1 MATLFQKL
9 VWFVTFQRDV
19 SSAGSVCFQRRPGFD
34 ERLVCLVGLD
44 TNDFAS
50 ENQRMDRGIQVRLFV
65 NVGSCFIMFLT
76 GATLQGADEVVLRAG
91 AAAVDISPQTF
102 PAFQNGGFLQAKS
115 NRVVDP
121 LHARALVIGDG
132 AETIAIVIVDSC
144 MLPTSLCDKV
154 KHLASQET
162 GIPNDRILISATHTH
177 MAPSAMLSLGCPAD
191 EPYVQ
196 YVPAQIAKSVIEA
209 QQNQQPAK
217 IGWAVVDGSELTNCR
232 RWITRSDKLG
242 VDPFGQQTVRAMMH
256 PGYQNPTYT
265 SPAGPIDPWLTVLSV
280 VSSVDES
287 PICVMANLSMHYF
300 GGGGFSADYFGEV
313 SRSLRQRAEK
323 KFNKK
328 LPGFVG
334 IMSQGT
340 SGDLHWMDY
349 SQPRQ
354 AISRQQYSDRVADR
368 VMEAL
373 DSIEYQS
380 DHQLAMAEKRL
391 NIGLRLPTKDRRQWA
406 RPLNA
411 GRGDSLPRN
420 RQEVYAE
427 QVEWIHANPVAE
439 VVLQAVR
446 IGELGITAIPN
457 EVYGITG
464 LKLKRQSP
472 LKATF
477 NLELA
482 NGATGYIPPPE
493 QHLLGGYTTWPA
505 RTAGLVTEAEPLIVE
520 TLLGLLEQV
529 AEEKR
534 RPLTT
539 PHSAYGR
546 DLQSRNPIAHWAFN
560 DMTAERVADSTNV
573 NPATYHGGVA
583 LFLSGPDGDGFQ
595 TDGLRSGVYG
605 NRSVYLAG
613 GHVDAALEQQPDQ
626 YTVSMWFQNM
636 LPVNVRDT
644 TCGLLLTRAETLQVA
659 GLGEGEQAGRL
670 VLRHGG
676 KVWAGRT
683 VVSERH
689 WQCVTLTKDGKSI
702 RVYLDGQAEPEI
714 EAPVSVIAPLTRLLI
729 GSDGSG
735 ATLDGK
741 VDEVAVFDRALT
753 GDDVVAS
760 YKASSMV
767 PPPQPKPQVVLS
779 AKPADAKSRQK
790 YSAAVVASKPLA
802 YWRLHDDAPPNAID
816 AVGDSMADYE
826 AGAKPLGKQVSAANF
841 SGGRVKANVSSLND
855 NYSVELWFRNELPV
869 QNRPVTAYMF
879 SRAMDGVD
887 GAFGD
892 NLGLGGTHSNMG
904 QLIVFNGNRKNQL
917 LAGRTIIPVGSWS
930 HVVMVRQNQQIT
942 VYLNGDS
949 EPEITGDLPID
960 YPDDC
965 GQILIGGRA
974 DNFANLQGMIE
985 EVALYDRPLTT
996 DEIKTHFVAA
1006 GIKQVQQP
1014 VKAVSA
1020 IEAAPQPTD
1029 VEAAIQS
1036 IHVPDGYKVEL
1047 VAAEPLVQ
1055 DPVAIDWGA
1064 DGKLWV
1070 VEMADYPLGMDGKG
1084 QPGGRVRFLEDT
1096 DSDGRYDKS
1105 TLFAEGLS
1113 FPTGVLVWGDGILV
1127 TAAPQIVYLEDTSGD
1142 GKADVQRPLYS
1153 GFLEG
1158 NQQLRVNGLRWGLDN
1173 WVYCASGSHHG
1184 GYGKDS
1190 KIKSLQTGVE
1200 YRVGSRDFRLRPD
1213 RGLMDPQSGPSQYGR
1228 SRDDWGNWFGV
1239 QNSHPLWHYVLADQN
1254 IRRNSHYAPPDPK
1267 HQVVRPAN
1275 PPVYPASKLQKRYH
1289 SFSQSGRFT
1298 SACSPMIYRDAYL
1311 FERGTEQHAFT
1322 CEPFHNLV
1330 QHNLIRDEGVS
1341 FAFRRDPK
1349 EAETDFFAS
1358 EDRWC
1363 RPVMVRTGPEGAL
1376 WVVDMYRYMIEH
1388 PQWLPENGQNEL
1400 RPWFRAG
1407 QDHGRIYRIVR
1418 QNPTRD
1424 HDQTFGS
1431 GKSFAERSVPEL
1443 VAALE
1448 SSNGWQ
1454 RDMAQRMLVR
1464 GDHQSAVPLLEDL
1477 LQTSQQPLARLH
1489 ALWTLEGLG
1498 QLSVD
1503 CLEAVLSDQHPG
1515 VRRNAVRVASTIR
1528 VDIDCLTGLTD
1539 DPDPKVKFEL
1549 MSCLG
1554 NYQDPVAASALGQL
1568 MAENAGD
1575 HYMVA
1580 AAMSSLNPGNVSE
1593 VLASLIN
1600 AKAKP
1605 DLLRELIGQAV
1616 AMGDAKTID
1625 RVLEVVCAPT
1635 EGKAGAGHLA
1645 SLAMA
1650 LDGLELR
1657 KWPVSRTS
1665 DDARRRIADSIQA
1678 ARESAT
1684 DESAAVDLR
1693 ALAVHLLGREQDN
1706 RESDFD
1712 LLAELLGPRS
1722 PVLVQQQV
1730 ISRLAKINDPE
1741 VAEVLLDGWQSH
1753 SPEQRKQILNAVVS
1767 RAAWSASL
1775 LTHVQ
1780 SGSVGSSELP
1790 APIQQQLLNANE
1802 NSGSWKELLSA
1813 RVSADRAEV
1822 LARYA
1827 SAIKLEGE
1835 ATRGQKLFKKLCINC
1850 HKVKD
1855 EGYDVGPKLA
1865 SITNKT
1871 KEALLASI
1879 IDPSGAV
1886 DANYFNYSI
1895 LTADGRT
1902 FSGKLETE
1910 TATSITLLAAE
1921 GKRTTVLRDNIE
1933 MLKASRKSLMPDGLE
1948 QNLELQD
1955 VADLIQYVQDAFR

>member
-1 MATLFQKL
+1 M
-9 VWFVTFQRDV
+9 R
-19 SSAGSVCFQRRPGFD
+19 CF
-34 ERLVCLVGLD
+34 L
-44 TNDFAS
+44 
-50 ENQRMDRGIQVRLFV
+50 
-65 NVGSCFIMFLT
+65 NVACCFIMVLT
-76 GATLQGADEVVLRAG
+76 GGRSQGADGVVLRAG
-91 AAAVDISPQTF
+91 AAAVDISPQTL

-132 AETIAIVIVDSC
+132 SETIAIVIVDSC
-144 MLPTSLCDKV
+144 MLPTWLCDKI
-154 KHLASQET
+154 KHLVSQKT

-177 MAPSAMLSLGCPAD
+177 MAPSVMLCLGCPAD
-191 EPYVQ
+191 DPYVQ
-196 YVPAQIAKSVIEA
+196 YIPAQIAKSVIEA
-209 QQNQQPAK
+209 YQNQQPAK
-217 IGWAVVDGSELTNCR
+217 IGWTVVDGSELTNCR
-232 RWITRSDKLG
+232 RWITRSDKMG

-256 PGYQNPTYT
+256 PGYQNPNYT
-265 SPAGPIDPWLTVLSV
+265 SPAGPIDPWLSVLSI

-287 PICVMANLSMHYF
+287 PLCVMANLSMHYF
-300 GGGGFSADYFGEV
+300 GGRGFSADYFGEV
-313 SRSLRQRAEK
+313 SRSLRQRTEK
-323 KFNKK
+323 KFDKK

-354 AISRQQYSDRVADR
+354 SISRQQYSDRVADR

-373 DSIEYQS
+373 DAIEYQS
-380 DHQLAMAEKRL
+380 DHQLAMAEKRVP
-391 NIGLRLPTKDRRQWA
+391 IGLRLPNKDRRQWA

-411 GRGDSLPRN
+411 GRGDLLPRN
-420 RQEVYAE
+420 RQEVYAQ

-472 LKATF
+472 LNATF

-482 NGATGYIPPPE
+482 NGANGYIPPPE

-505 RTAGLVTEAEPLIVE
+505 RTAGLVKEAEPLIVE
-520 TLLGLLEQV
+520 TLLSLLEQV

-534 RPLTT
+534 EPLKTSEST
-539 PHSAYGR
+539 YQR
-546 DLQSRNPIAHWAFN
+546 ELQSRKPLAHWAFN
-560 DMTAERVADSTNV
+560 DMTVERVADSTNM
-573 NPATYHGGVA
+573 NHATYQGGVA
-583 LFLSGPDGDGFQ
+583 LFLPGPNGDGFK
-595 TDGLRSGVYG
+595 TDVYG

-613 GHVDAALEQQPDQ
+613 GHVDAALKQQPDQ
-626 YTVSMWFQNM
+626 YSVSMWFQNM
-636 LPVNVRDT
+636 LPVDTRET
-644 TCGLLLTRAETLQVA
+644 TCGLLLTRAETLEVSGTA
-659 GLGEGEQAGRL
+659 EGVQAGRL

-676 KVWAGRT
+676 KVWIGKT

-702 RVYLDGQAEPEI
+702 RIYLDGRAEPEI
-714 EAPVSVIAPLTRLLI
+714 EAPVSAIAPLTRLLI
-729 GSDGSG
+729 GNDGCGS
-735 ATLDGK
+735 TLDGQ

-753 GDDVVAS
+753 GNDVVAL
-760 YKASSMV
+760 YTASNMV
-767 PPPQPKPQVVLS
+767 APPPPKPEVIMG
-779 AKPADAKSRQK
+779 AKPADVKSRQK
-790 YSAAVVASKPLA
+790 YNAAVVASKPIA
-802 YWRLHDDAPPNAID
+802 YWRLHDDSSPNAVD
-816 AVGDSMADYE
+816 AVGESRAEYE
-826 AGAKPLGKQVSAANF
+826 AGASPLDKQVIAANF
-841 SGGRVKANVSSLND
+841 SGGRVRGNVSSLKD

-869 QNRPVTAYMF
+869 QKRPVTAYVF

-892 NLGLGGTHSNMG
+892 NLGLGGTHSHMG

-917 LAGRTIIPVGSWS
+917 LAGRTKIPVGSWS
-930 HVVMVRQNQQIT
+930 YVVMVREKQQIT
-942 VYLNGDS
+942 VYLNGDP
-949 EPEITGDLPID
+949 EPEITGNLPID
-960 YPDDC
+960 YPANC
-965 GQILIGGRA
+965 GQIFVGGRA
-974 DNFANLQGMIE
+974 DHFANLQGMIE
-985 EVALYDRPLTT
+985 EVAVYDRPLTK

-1006 GIKQVQQP
+1006 DVKQVQQP
-1014 VKAVSA
+1014 ANAVSVM
-1020 IEAAPQPTD
+1020 EATPHPTD

-1036 IHVPDGYKVEL
+1036 IHVPNGYEVEL

-1070 VEMADYPLGMDGKG
+1070 VEMADYPLGMDGNG
-1084 QPGGRVRFLEDT
+1084 QPGGRVRCLEDT
-1096 DSDGRYDKS
+1096 NSDGKYDKS

-1113 FPTGVLVWGDGILV
+1113 FPTGVLAWGNGILV
-1127 TAAPQIVYLEDTSGD
+1127 TAAPKIVYLEDTSGD

-1190 KIKSLQTGVE
+1190 KIQSLQTGVE

-1213 RGLMDPQSGPSQYGR
+1213 QGLMDAQSGPSQYGR

-1239 QNSHPLWHYVLADQN
+1239 QNSNPLWHYVLAEHN

-1267 HQVVRPAN
+1267 HQVVTPAN
-1275 PPVYPASKLQKRYH
+1275 PPVYPASKLQKRFH

-1298 SACSPMIYRDAYL
+1298 SACSPMIYRDTQL
-1311 FERGTEQHAFT
+1311 FARGTEQHAFT

-1388 PQWLPENGQNEL
+1388 PQWLPENGQDEL

-1407 QDHGRIYRIVR
+1407 QDRGRIYRIVR
-1418 QNPTRD
+1418 QNQTRD

-1431 GKSFAERSVPEL
+1431 GKSLARRSVPEL
-1443 VAALE
+1443 VATLE
-1448 SSNGWQ
+1448 SPNGWQ

-1464 GDHQSAVPLLEDL
+1464 GDHQSAVPVLEDL

-1498 QLSVD
+1498 RLSVD
-1503 CLEAVLSDQHPG
+1503 RLEAVLSDQHSG
-1515 VRRNAVRVASTIR
+1515 VRRNAVRIASTIK
-1528 VDIDCLTGLTD
+1528 VDIDSLTRLTD
-1539 DPDPKVKFEL
+1539 DPDPKVKLEL
-1549 MSCLG
+1549 ISCLG
-1554 NYQDPVAASALGQL
+1554 NYQHLTAASALGQL
-1568 MAENAGD
+1568 MAANAGD
-1575 HYMVA
+1575 RYMVA

-1593 VLASLIN
+1593 VLFSLIN
-1600 AKAKP
+1600 AKAQP
-1605 DLLRELIGQAV
+1605 DLVRELIGQAV
-1616 AMGDAKTID
+1616 AMGDADTID
-1625 RVLEVVCAPT
+1625 RVLELVCAPT
-1635 EGKAGAGHLA
+1635 DGKNAAGNFAA
-1645 SLAMA
+1645 LAMA
-1650 LDGLELR
+1650 LDGLEVR
-1657 KWPVSRTS
+1657 KWPFNRMPEMT
-1665 DDARRRIADSIQA
+1665 RRRIADSLQA
-1678 ARESAT
+1678 GRESAI
-1684 DESAAVDLR
+1684 DESVEVELR

-1712 LLAELLGPRS
+1712 VMAELLGPHS

-1730 ISRLAKINDPE
+1730 IARLAKINDPE

-1753 SPEQRKQILNAVVS
+1753 SPEQRKQILDAIVS

-1775 LTHVQ
+1775 LKHLQ
-1780 SGSVGSSELP
+1780 SGSLGAGELP
-1790 APIQQQLLNANE
+1790 APVQQQLLNDKK
-1802 NSGSWKELLSA
+1802 NSDSWKELLSN

-1827 SAIKLEGE
+1827 SAIKLKGE
-1835 ATRGQKLFKKLCINC
+1835 ATRGQTLFKKLCINC

-1855 EGYDVGPKLA
+1855 EGYDVGPKLG
-1865 SITNKT
+1865 SITNKS

-1879 IDPSGAV
+1879 IDPTGAV
-1886 DANYFNYSI
+1886 DACYFKYSI

-1902 FSGKLETE
+1902 FTGKLETE

>member
-1 MATLFQKL
+1 MM
-9 VWFVTFQRDV
+9 
-19 SSAGSVCFQRRPGFD
+19 SV
-34 ERLVCLVGLD
+34 
-44 TNDFAS
+44 
-50 ENQRMDRGIQVRLFV
+50 GIQMRTFS
-65 NVGSCFIMFLT
+65 NVACCIMIFLT

-91 AAAVDISPQTF
+91 AAAVDISPQTL

-132 AETIAIVIVDSC
+132 SETIAIVIVDSC

-162 GIPNDRILISATHTH
+162 GIPNNRILISATHTH
-177 MAPSAMLSLGCPAD
+177 MAPSAMLCLGCPAD
-191 EPYVQ
+191 DPYVQ

-209 QQNQQPAK
+209 YQNQQPAK

-232 RWITRSDKLG
+232 RWITRSDKMG

-265 SPAGPIDPWLTVLSV
+265 SPAGPIDPWLSVLSV

-313 SRSLRQRAEK
+313 SRSLRQRTENKFK
-323 KFNKK
+323 KE
-328 LPGFVG
+328 LPDFVG

-349 SQPRQ
+349 SRPRQ
-354 AISRQQYSDRVADR
+354 SISRQQYSDGVADR

-380 DHQLAMAEKRL
+380 DHQLAMAEKRV

-505 RTAGLVTEAEPLIVE
+505 RTAGLVKEAEPLIVE
-520 TLLGLLEQV
+520 TLLSLLEQV

-534 RPLTT
+534 QPLTT
-539 PHSAYGR
+539 PYSAYGR
-546 DLQSRNPIAHWAFN
+546 DLQNRKPIAHWAFN
-560 DMTAERVADSTNV
+560 DMTAERVTDSTNT
-573 NPATYHGGVA
+573 NPATYQGGVA
-583 LFLSGPDGDGFQ
+583 LFLPGPDAAGFQ
-595 TDGLRSGVYG
+595 AAGFQAAGFQAAGFRSDVYG

-613 GHVDAALEQQPDQ
+613 GHVDAVIKQQPDQ
-626 YTVSMWFQNM
+626 YSVSMWFQNM

-644 TCGLLLTRAETLQVA
+644 TCGLLLTRAETLEVA
-659 GLGEGEQAGRL
+659 GLGEGEHAGKL

-676 KVWAGRT
+676 KTWAGKT
-683 VVSERH
+683 VVSERN
-689 WQCVTLTKDGKSI
+689 WQCVTLTKDAKSI
-702 RVYLDGQAEPEI
+702 HIYLDGRAEPEI
-714 EAPVSVIAPLTRLLI
+714 EAPVSAIAPLTRLLI
-729 GSDGSG
+729 GSDGCGS
-735 ATLDGK
+735 TLDGK
-741 VDEVAVFDRALT
+741 VDEVAVFDHALT
-753 GDDVVAS
+753 SDDIVAM
-760 YKASSMV
+760 YKISSMV
-767 PPPQPKPQVVLS
+767 APPQPKPEVVLG
-779 AKPADAKSRQK
+779 AKPADADSRQE
-790 YSAAVVASKPLA
+790 YNAAVLASKPLA
-802 YWRLHDDAPPNAID
+802 YWRLHDDSPPNAVD
-816 AVGDSMADYE
+816 AVGGNVAEYE
-826 AGAKPLGKQVSAANF
+826 AGAKPLGKQVNAANF
-841 SGGRVKANVSSLND
+841 SGGRVKGNVSSLKD

-869 QNRPVTAYMF
+869 QNRPVTAYVF

-917 LAGRTIIPVGSWS
+917 LAGRTRIPVGSWS
-930 HVVMVRQNQQIT
+930 HVVMVRQKQQIT

-996 DEIKTHFVAA
+996 DEVKTHFVAA

-1020 IEAAPQPTD
+1020 IEAEPQPTD

-1096 DSDGRYDKS
+1096 DLDGRYDKS
-1105 TLFAEGLS
+1105 TLFADGLS

-1200 YRVGSRDFRLRPD
+1200 YSVGSRDFRLRPD

-1239 QNSHPLWHYVLADQN
+1239 QNSHPLWHYVLADQD

-1267 HQVVRPAN
+1267 HQVVTPAN

-1298 SACSPMIYRDAYL
+1298 SACSPMIYRDDFL
-1311 FERGTEQHAFT
+1311 FDRGTEQHTFT

-1341 FAFRRDPK
+1341 FGFRRDPK
-1349 EAETDFFAS
+1349 EAEIDFFAS

-1407 QDHGRIYRIVR
+1407 QEQGRIYRIVR
-1418 QNPTRD
+1418 QNQTRD
-1424 HDQTFGS
+1424 HGQTLGS
-1431 GKSFAERSVPEL
+1431 GKALSERTVPEL

-1464 GDHQSAVPLLEDL
+1464 GAHQSAVPSLEDL

-1498 QLSVD
+1498 QLTVES
-1503 CLEAVLSDQHPG
+1503 LEAVLSDQHPG
-1515 VRRNAVRVASTIR
+1515 VRRNAVRVASTIK
-1528 VDIDCLTGLTD
+1528 VNVDCLTRLAD
-1539 DPDPKVKFEL
+1539 DPDPKVKLEL

-1554 NYQDPVAASALGQL
+1554 NYQNPAAASALGQL
-1568 MAENAGD
+1568 IAANAGD

-1580 AAMSSLNPGNVSE
+1580 AAMSSLNPGNVFE

-1605 DLLRELIGQAV
+1605 DLVRELTGQAV
-1616 AMGDAKTID
+1616 AMGDADTID
-1625 RVLEVVCAPT
+1625 RVLEVACAPT
-1635 EGKAGAGHLA
+1635 EGKAGTIDFA

-1650 LDGLELR
+1650 LDGLDDR
-1657 KWPVSRTS
+1657 KWPISRTS
-1665 DDARRRIADSIQA
+1665 DDARRRVADSIQA
-1678 ARESAT
+1678 ARESAS
-1684 DESAAVDLR
+1684 DESAAVDVR
-1693 ALAVHLLGREQDN
+1693 AIAVHLLGREQDS
-1706 RESDFD
+1706 READFD

-1722 PVLVQQQV
+1722 PVFVQQQV
-1730 ISRLAKINDPE
+1730 VSRLAKINDPE

-1753 SPEQRKQILNAVVS
+1753 SPEQRKQILNAIVS
-1767 RAAWSASL
+1767 RATWSAIL

-1780 SGSVGSSELP
+1780 SGSISSNELP
-1790 APIQQQLLNANE
+1790 APVQQRLLNANT

-1813 RVSADRAEV
+1813 KVSGDRAAV
-1822 LARYA
+1822 VARYA
-1827 SAIKLEGE
+1827 SATKLEGQV
-1835 ATRGQKLFKKLCINC
+1835 ARGQKLFKKLCINC
-1850 HKVKD
+1850 HKVQD

-1871 KEALLASI
+1871 KEALLTSI
-1879 IDPSGAV
+1879 IDPSRAV
-1886 DANYFNYSI
+1886 DASYFNYSI
-1895 LTADGRT
+1895 LTSDGRT

-1921 GKRTTVLRDNIE
+1921 GKRTTVLRDNID

>member
-1 MATLFQKL
+1 
-9 VWFVTFQRDV
+9 VWP
-19 SSAGSVCFQRRPGFD
+19 SVDKRQVDLIR
-34 ERLVCLVGLD
+34 LD
-44 TNDFAS
+44 TDDFVS
-50 ENQRMDRGIQVRLFV
+50 ENQMLGVGIQMRFFL
-65 NVGSCFIMFLT
+65 NAACCLMMFLS
-76 GATLQGADEVVLRAG
+76 GATLHGADDVVLRAG

-132 AETIAIVIVDSC
+132 SETIALVIVDSC

-154 KHLASQET
+154 KDLVSKDT
-162 GIPNDRILISATHTH
+162 VIPNDRILISATHTH
-177 MAPSAMLSLGCPAD
+177 MAPSAMLCLGCPAD
-191 EPYVQ
+191 DPYVQ
-196 YVPAQIAKSVIEA
+196 YVPAQIAKAVIEA
-209 QQNQQPAK
+209 YQNQQPAK

-232 RWITRSDKLG
+232 RWITRIDKMG
-242 VDPFGQQTVRAMMH
+242 MDPFGQQTVRAMMH
-256 PGYQNPTYT
+256 PGYQNPNYT
-265 SPAGPIDPWLTVLSV
+265 SPAGPIDPWLSVLSV
-280 VSSVDES
+280 VSGVDGS

-313 SRSLRQRAEK
+313 SRSLRQRAET
-323 KFNKK
+323 KFNKE

-354 AISRQQYSDRVADR
+354 PISRQQYSDRVADR

-373 DSIEYQS
+373 DSIEYRS

-391 NIGLRLPTKDRRQWA
+391 NIGLRLPSKDRRQWA

-420 RQEVYAE
+420 RQEVYAQ

-520 TLLGLLEQV
+520 TLLSLLEQV

-534 RPLTT
+534 QPLTT
-539 PHSAYGR
+539 PLSAYGR
-546 DLQSRNPIAHWAFN
+546 DLQNRKPIAHWAFN
-560 DMTAERVADSTNV
+560 DMTAERVADSTHV
-573 NPATYHGGVA
+573 NPAAFQGGVA
-583 LFLSGPDGDGFQ
+583 LFLPGPDGDGFQ
-595 TDGLRSGVYG
+595 AGIYG
-605 NRSVYLAG
+605 NRAVYLAG
-613 GHVDAALEQQPDQ
+613 GHVDAVVKQQPEQ
-626 YTVSMWFQNM
+626 YSVSMWFQNM

-644 TCGLLLTRAETLQVA
+644 TCGLLLTRAETLEVA

-676 KVWAGRT
+676 KVWAGKT

-702 RVYLDGQAEPEI
+702 RVYLDGRGEPEI
-714 EAPVSVIAPLTRLLI
+714 EAPVSAIAPLTRLLI
-729 GSDGSG
+729 GSDGCG
-735 ATLDGK
+735 ATLDGN
-741 VDEVAVFDRALT
+741 VDEVAVFDHSLT
-753 GDDVVAS
+753 GDDVVAL
-760 YKASSMV
+760 YKVSTMV
-767 PPPQPKPQVVLS
+767 APPQPKPEVVLG

-790 YSAAVVASKPLA
+790 YNAAVRASKPLA
-802 YWRLHDDAPPNAID
+802 YWRLHDDSPPIAVD
-816 AVGDSMADYE
+816 AVGDSMAEYE
-826 AGAKPLGKQVSAANF
+826 AGTKPLAKQANVANF
-841 SGGRVKANVSSLND
+841 SGGRVKGNVSSLQD

-869 QNRPVTAYMF
+869 QNRPVTAYVF

-892 NLGLGGTHSNMG
+892 NLGLGGTHSNRG
-904 QLIVFNGNRKNQL
+904 QMIVFNGNRKNQL
-917 LAGRTIIPVGSWS
+917 LAGRTRIPVGSWC
-930 HVVMVRQNQQIT
+930 HVVMVRQKQQIT
-942 VYLNGDS
+942 VYLNGDP
-949 EPEITGDLPID
+949 EPEIAGNLPID

-974 DNFANLQGMIE
+974 DNFANLQGMME

-996 DEIKTHFVAA
+996 EEIKAHFVAA
-1006 GIKQVQQP
+1006 GVKQVQQP
-1014 VKAVSA
+1014 VEAVSVS
-1020 IEAAPQPTD
+1020 EAAPQPTD
-1029 VEAAIQS
+1029 IEAAIES

-1113 FPTGVLVWGDGILV
+1113 FPTGVLVWGNGILV

-1213 RGLMDPQSGPSQYGR
+1213 QGLLDPQSGPSQYGR

-1239 QNSHPLWHYVLADQN
+1239 QNSHPLWHYVLTDNN

-1267 HQVVRPAN
+1267 HQVVTPAN

-1298 SACSPMIYRDAYL
+1298 SACSPMIYRDDYL
-1311 FERGTEQHAFT
+1311 FERGTEQHALT

-1330 QHNLIRDEGVS
+1330 QHNLIRDQGVS
-1341 FAFRRDPK
+1341 FEFRRDPK
-1349 EAETDFFAS
+1349 EEGTDFFAS
-1358 EDRWC
+1358 VDRWC
-1363 RPVMVRTGPEGAL
+1363 RPVMVRTGPEGAV

-1388 PQWLPENGQNEL
+1388 PQWLPENGRNEL

-1407 QDHGRIYRIVR
+1407 QDRGRIYRIVR
-1418 QNPTRD
+1418 QGHDQTRD
-1424 HDQTFGS
+1424 HDQTLGPPKPLS
-1431 GKSFAERSVPEL
+1431 DRSVEEL
-1443 VAALE
+1443 VAIFK

-1454 RDMAQRMLVR
+1454 RDMAQRVLVQ
-1464 GDHQSAVPLLEDL
+1464 GDLQAAVPVLEKL
-1477 LQTSQQPLARLH
+1477 LQTSQKPLARLH

-1503 CLEAVLSDQHPG
+1503 SLEAVLSDQHPG
-1515 VRRNAVRVASTIR
+1515 VRRNAVRVASRIK
-1528 VDIDCLTGLTD
+1528 VDIDCLTRITQ
-1539 DPDPKVKFEL
+1539 DPDPKVKLEL

-1554 NYQDPVAASALGQL
+1554 NYQNPAAASALGQL
-1568 MAENAGD
+1568 LAANAGD
-1575 HYMVA
+1575 RYMVA
-1580 AAMSSLNPGNVSE
+1580 AAMSSLNPENVSE

-1600 AKAKP
+1600 AKAQP
-1605 DLLRELIGQAV
+1605 ELVRELIGQAV
-1616 AMGDAKTID
+1616 AMGDAETIG
-1625 RVLEVVCAPT
+1625 RVLELVCAPAEARADT
-1635 EGKAGAGHLA
+1635 RKFAL
-1645 SLAMA
+1645 LAMA
-1650 LDGLELR
+1650 LDGLEDR
-1657 KWPVSRTS
+1657 KWPMNRTS

-1678 ARESAT
+1678 ARECAT
-1684 DESAAVDLR
+1684 DKFAKVDLC
-1693 ALAVHLLGREQDN
+1693 AVAVHLLGREQDK
-1706 RESDFD
+1706 RDSDFE

-1730 ISRLAKINDPE
+1730 ISRLANINDPE

-1753 SPEQRKQILNAVVS
+1753 SPEQRKQILNAMVS
-1767 RAAWSASL
+1767 RAAWSARL
-1775 LTHVQ
+1775 LAHVRN
-1780 SGSVGSSELP
+1780 GSVSSSELP
-1790 APIQQQLLNANE
+1790 APIQQQLLNDNQ
-1802 NSGSWKELLSA
+1802 NSGSWKGLLSA
-1813 RVSADRAEV
+1813 KVSADRAEV
-1822 LARYA
+1822 LARYSA
-1827 SAIKLEGE
+1827 AIKLKGE
-1835 ATRGQKLFKKLCINC
+1835 ARHGQTLFKKLCINC

-1886 DANYFNYSI
+1886 DASYFNYSI
-1895 LTADGRT
+1895 LTVDGRT

-1933 MLKASRKSLMPDGLE
+1933 LLKASRKSLMPDGLE